1 VVEEEGLK
9 NLLVKKMVDLE
20 EDEVQKV
27 LLEEVIAVVVV
38 VEEKQTDQI
47 DLKENLTETENL
59 LADLEE
65 DAENNNLQ

>member
-20 EDEVQKV
+20 EDVVLKV
-27 LLEEVIAVVVV
+27 LLEEVIAVV

>member
-20 EDEVQKV
+20 EDVVLKV
-27 LLEEVIAVVVV
+27 LLEEVIAVV

-47 DLKENLTETENL
+47 DLKENQTETENL

>member
-1 VVEEEGLK
+1 
-9 NLLVKKMVDLE
+9 
-20 EDEVQKV
+20 
-27 LLEEVIAVVVV
+27 V

>member
-27 LLEEVIAVVVV
+27 LLEEVIAVV